1 MARWHSCNV
10 LQSAG
15 NGRNLWQFSTGG
27 GGKVTLQRQEARV
40 GSEPL
45 PQKLVTKDWQTLF
58 QPKLNVAWIPAEH
71 VFLRVV
77 QLPKADLT
85 ETRSMVELQLE
96 KLSPVPVAQIVW
108 GFELLAHPTADMQ
121 TAVVII
127 IARSHVEEFLG
138 QLEGQGYLADRL
150 ELPFLDQLRATRV
163 DGDGAWMF
171 PGIGPDNYSCLI
183 AWWYGGILQNLGLIH
198 LPPSADRA
206 RLLEEQL
213 SQMTWAGEL
222 EGWLTSPP
230 RYHLVANGLLAED
243 WKNLFPPA
251 LPAQIVPPVEPA
263 ELAALTARRV
273 QNNGVM
279 TNLLPPEYTTRY
291 RQQFIDRI
299 WMRALGAVVALYVL
313 GVGVYFGF
321 VAVTKWKLG
330 RVQAQIAEIG
340 PIYTN
345 TMQLRERVR
354 ILQDQLDLQ
363 FAALDCY
370 KAVAD
375 TLPPEL
381 TLDSLNVSRGRK
393 LTLTGTASRSEGLKV
408 QDFNDALRKVMVKD
422 QPLFSKVTAPNMG
435 NAAGD
440 QMRWTFNCDLKRT
453 DVE

>member
-10 LQSAG
+10 LQSVG
-15 NGRNLWQFSTGG
+15 NGRNLWQFSAGG
-27 GGKVTLQRQEARV
+27 GGKVTLQRQESRV

-45 PQKLVTKDWQTLF
+45 PPKLVTKDWQTLF

-96 KLSPVPVAQIVW
+96 KLSPLPVAQIVW
-108 GFELLAHPTADMQ
+108 GFELLEHATADMQ
-121 TAVVII
+121 TAIVII
-127 IARSHVEEFLG
+127 IARMHVEQFLG
-138 QLEGQGYLADRL
+138 ELEGQGYLADRL
-150 ELPFLDQLRATRV
+150 EVPFLDQLRATRV
-163 DGDGAWMF
+163 DGEGAWIF
-171 PGIGPDNYSCLI
+171 PGVGPDNYSCLI

-206 RLLEEQL
+206 RLLQEQL
-213 SQMTWAGEL
+213 SQMTWAAEL

-230 RYHLVANGLLAED
+230 RYYLVANGLLAED
-243 WKNLFPPA
+243 WKNLFSPS
-251 LPAQIVPPVEPA
+251 LPVQIVPPVESA

-273 QNNGVM
+273 ANNGVM

-299 WMRALGAVVALYVL
+299 WMRALGAVVALYIL

-321 VAVTKWKLG
+321 VAVAKWKLG
-330 RVQAQIAEIG
+330 RVQDQIAGIG
-340 PIYTN
+340 PVYTN
-345 TMQLRERVR
+345 TIQLRERVR
-354 ILQDQLDLQ
+354 VLQDQLDLQ

-375 TLPPEL
+375 FLPSEL
-381 TLDSLNVSRGRK
+381 TLDSLQFDRGRK
-393 LTLTGTASRSEGLKV
+393 LMLVGYASRSDGQKV
-408 QDFNDALRKVMVKD
+408 QDFNEALRKVMVKD
-422 QPLFSKVTAPNMG
+422 QSLFSKVSAPSMG
-435 NAAGD
+435 NQTGD
-440 QMRWTFNCDLKRT
+440 QMRWSFNCDLKRT
-453 DVE
+453 DSE

>member
-1 MARWHSCNV
+1 M
-10 LQSAG
+10 
-15 NGRNLWQFSTGG
+15 
-27 GGKVTLQRQEARV
+27 
-40 GSEPL
+40 
-45 PQKLVTKDWQTLF
+45 
-58 QPKLNVAWIPAEH
+58 
-71 VFLRVV
+71 
-77 QLPKADLT
+77 
-85 ETRSMVELQLE
+85 
-96 KLSPVPVAQIVW
+96 
-108 GFELLAHPTADMQ
+108 
-121 TAVVII
+121 
-127 IARSHVEEFLG
+127 
-138 QLEGQGYLADRL
+138 
-150 ELPFLDQLRATRV
+150 
-163 DGDGAWMF
+163 
-171 PGIGPDNYSCLI
+171 
-183 AWWYGGILQNLGLIH
+183 QNLGLIH

-243 WKNLFPPA
+243 WKNLFPPP

-299 WMRALGAVVALYVL
+299 WMRALGAVVALYLL

-321 VAVTKWKLG
+321 VAVAKWKLG

-340 PIYTN
+340 PVYTN

-408 QDFNDALRKVMVKD
+408 QDFNDALRKVTVKD